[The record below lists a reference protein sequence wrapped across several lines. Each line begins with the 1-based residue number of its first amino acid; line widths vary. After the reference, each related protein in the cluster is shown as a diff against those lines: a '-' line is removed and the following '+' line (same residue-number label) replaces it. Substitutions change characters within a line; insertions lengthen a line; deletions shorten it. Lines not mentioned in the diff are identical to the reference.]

1 MRFPTTL
8 AAFIEDFPDEAA
20 CWRFLFRARWPRG
33 FVCPRCQHRA
43 GYFLAARR
51 LRQCAAC
58 RHQVS
63 VTAGTVFHKTRL
75 PLRTWF
81 LAIFFVGRHK
91 QGISALQLRADTG
104 IGSYRAAWLL
114 LHKLR
119 ATLGREP
126 GERLLGHVEADESY
140 LGAPHEK
147 GRRGGRA
154 FGRKTLVGVVVE
166 RRRDAGRVRLD
177 VLDSHGFDQIG
188 PFVRG
193 AVDLPRTTLHSDGL
207 SAYVRLARAGLHEHV
222 RTVQG
227 TDRAQ
232 GPRLFPWSHVIFSNL
247 KSWLRGT
254 FHGVSPAYL
263 PQYLEEFSFRYNH
276 RSRPGELAT
285 LVLRRALRS
294 EPMPLLR
301 LRAELTA

>member
-1 MRFPTTL
+1 MRFPSTL
-8 AAFIEDFPDEAA
+8 AEFIETFPDEAA

-33 FVCPRCQHRA
+33 FQCPRCGHRRSD
-43 GYFLAARR
+43 FLETRR
-51 LRQCAAC
+51 LLQCGEC
-58 RHQVS
+58 RHQAS

-81 LAIFFVGRHK
+81 LAIFFVARHK
-91 QGISALQLRADTG
+91 QGISALQLQADAG
-104 IGSYRAAWLL
+104 IGSYRAAWLM
-114 LHKLR
+114 LHKIR
-119 ATLGREP
+119 TTLGRTDP
-126 GERLLGHVEADESY
+126 DDRLTGPVEADESY

-166 RRRDAGRVRLD
+166 RRKEGRARLD
-177 VLDSHGFDQIG
+177 VLASHGVDEIG

-193 AVDLPRTTLHSDGL
+193 AIDKLRTTLHSDGL
-207 SAYVRLARAGLHEHV
+207 VAYEALGRQGIRHV

-227 TDRAQ
+227 PHCDWGVKR
-232 GPRLFPWSHVIFSNL
+232 FPWSHVIFSNL

-263 PQYLEEFSFRYNH
+263 VRYLDEFTFRYNH
-276 RSRPGELAT
+276 RSRAPETGT
-285 LVLRRALRS
+285 LLLRRALRAD
-294 EPMPLLR
+294 PAPLFR

>member
-8 AAFIEDFPDEAA
+8 AEFIEAFPDEAA
-20 CWRFLFRARWPRG
+20 CWRFLFRTRWPRG
-33 FVCPRCQHRA
+33 FVCPRCRHRT
-43 GYFLAARR
+43 GYLLAARR
-51 LRQCAAC
+51 LMQCVAC
-58 RHQVS
+58 HHQAS

-75 PLRTWF
+75 PLRTWL

-91 QGISALQLRADTG
+91 QGISAVQLQADAG
-104 IGSYRAAWLL
+104 IASYRAAWLL

-119 ATLGREP
+119 TALGREP
-126 GERLLGHVEADESY
+126 GERLMGHVEADESY

-166 RRRDAGRVRLD
+166 RRRDHGRVRLG
-177 VLDSHGFDQIG
+177 VLDSHGFDDIG

-193 AVDLPRTTLHSDGL
+193 VIDAPHTILHSDGL
-207 SAYVRLARAGLHEHV
+207 SAYGRLARAGLEHV
-222 RTVQG
+222 RIVQG
-227 TDRAQ
+227 PDRSQ
-232 GPRLFPWSHVIFSNL
+232 GVRRLPWSHVIFSNL

-263 PQYLEEFSFRYNH
+263 PRYLDEFSFRYDR
-276 RSRPGELAT
+276 RSRADELAA
-285 LVLRRALRS
+285 LVLGRALRS
-294 EPMPLLR
+294 DPMPLFR

>member
-8 AAFIEDFPDEAA
+8 AEFIEEFPDEDA

-33 FVCPRCQHRA
+33 FVCPRCRHRA
-43 GYFLAARR
+43 AYFLAARR
-51 LRQCAAC
+51 LMQCQMC

-63 VTAGTVFHKTRL
+63 VTAGTVFHRTHL

-91 QGISALQLRADTG
+91 QGISALQLQADAG
-104 IGSYRAAWLL
+104 IRSYRAAWLL
-114 LHKLR
+114 LHKIR

-126 GERLLGHVEADESY
+126 GERLRGHVEADESY

-166 RRRDAGRVRLD
+166 RRRQIGRVRLD
-177 VLDSHGFDQIG
+177 VLDSHGFDEIG

-193 AVDLPRTTLHSDGL
+193 VVDQAQTTLHSDGL
-207 SAYVRLARAGLHEHV
+207 AAYVQLAQAGLEHV
-222 RTVQG
+222 RIVQG
-227 TDRAQ
+227 QDRSQ

-254 FHGVSPAYL
+254 FHGVSRAYL
-263 PQYLEEFSFRYNH
+263 PRYLEEFSFRYNH
-276 RSRPGELAT
+276 RTRAAELGT
-285 LVLRRALRS
+285 LVLGRALRS
-294 EPMPLLR
+294 EPMPLFR